1 MSEFEQKVLEA
12 LTDIK
17 KQQQQIIET
26 LNKSLD
32 MAVGSDTFNL
42 DFIKDL
48 K

>member
-26 LNKSLD
+26 INKSLD

-42 DFIKDL
+42 DFIKDF

>member
-12 LTDIK
+12 LTEIK

-42 DFIKDL
+42 DFIGDL